1 MYAVAASDWR
11 LPNSCTCP
19 LVVGKHAS
27 LTFNSGTR
35 GSYSCA
41 MHDYLFDARLCHLEL
56 LRRRVDLIVQLLRVD
71 LRLFKL
77 RCLEVE
83 RRLQLRRLLR
93 ALVGR
98 AATAREPRGER
109 GMECVGMSG
118 DVAFLGLEGGAGSAS
133 WACALQLTSLPARR
147 A

>member
-1 MYAVAASDWR
+1 MLAH
-11 LPNSCTCP
+11 L
-19 LVVGKHAS
+19 L
-27 LTFNSGTR
+27 
-35 GSYSCA
+35 
-41 MHDYLFDARLCHLEL
+41 DARLCHLEL

-98 AATAREPRGER
+98 AATARERQGGE
-109 GMECVGMSG
+109 GT
-118 DVAFLGLEGGAGSAS
+118 EGGEVSSYFRNSKAWRRRGWRRLGVGSVE
-133 WACALQLTSLPARR
+133 LT
-147 A
+147 